1 MAPKN
6 GATKEAEA
14 KKPTE
19 KEALEK
25 LKESGVVAEGSD
37 FIGSFFLLKNFLV
50 LLLFFYN
57 NVIILH
63 NVINAIM
70 TSSIVKSLSS
80 RVE

>member
-25 LKESGVVAEGSD
+25 LKESGVVAEGRD
-37 FIGSFFLLKNFLV
+37 FYW
-50 LLLFFYN
+50 LF
-57 NVIILH
+57 
-63 NVINAIM
+63 
-70 TSSIVKSLSS
+70 
-80 RVE
+80 RVEFLHEIFNKF

>member
-25 LKESGVVAEGSD
+25 LKESGVVAEGPD
-37 FIGSFFLLKNFLV
+37 FIGLFFSFEKFLSFSTFFLQ
-50 LLLFFYN
+50 
-57 NVIILH
+57 
-63 NVINAIM
+63 
-70 TSSIVKSLSS
+70 
-80 RVE
+80 